1 MSEHVPRRS
10 GILETVQAIPTS
22 TTPTAR
28 VSARGDASANS
39 TKDNVKTPDP
49 VNNTPAKGTN
59 SSSDVNDNVVT
70 NNVTVVQNVTNKLQ
84 NLATYSLDPPNS
96 FSRPTRI
103 PAIDTISAAWP
114 TPMGSIDNEMDDV
127 GNPPSMQPITNE
139 MSSMSSNEK
148 IPDIDE
154 ISDVARIPLDF
165 QEEPAWERSHASV
178 ANVTDGHA
186 THGHAMSS
194 FGHAASRHFV
204 PTLSGNRKKLRLV
217 KSRKIISTYARRREN
232 VVAHPRVRIV
242 SRSWKTNLKVR
253 KFKRKEKLLTRTHS
267 NLKHKNSQH
276 TAKRNRKGKKR
287 VSIPP
292 PKPIDP
298 IQPLLETF
306 EKEKEVG
313 DIKEHAMDIEA
324 VKPNEEIDKHLISL
338 KSQPKIDPITQHI
351 SKEKPA
357 DVEPI
362 QSHQLVENA
371 K

>member
-1 MSEHVPRRS
+1 M
-10 GILETVQAIPTS
+10 
-22 TTPTAR
+22 
-28 VSARGDASANS
+28 NS
-39 TKDNVKTPDP
+39 TKDNGNTPVP

-59 SSSDVNDNVVT
+59 SSSVVNDNAVT
-70 NNVTVVQNVTNKLQ
+70 NNVTVVQNATKKLQ
-84 NLATYSLDPPNS
+84 NLVTYSLDPPNS

-139 MSSMSSNEK
+139 MNSISSNEK
-148 IPDIDE
+148 IPDIDQ

-165 QEEPAWERSHASV
+165 QEEPAWERSHASSQV
-178 ANVTDGHA
+178 KDGHA

-194 FGHAASRHFV
+194 FGRAASRHYV
-204 PTLSGNRKKLRLV
+204 PTLSRNGKKLRV
-217 KSRKIISTYARRREN
+217 IESRKVVSTFARRREN
-232 VVAHPRVRIV
+232 VAAHPRVV

-267 NLKHKNSQH
+267 VLKHKNSQH
-276 TAKRNRKGKKR
+276 TAKRNKKGKKR

-298 IQPLLETF
+298 IQPLLEPF

-313 DIKEHAMDIEA
+313 DIKEHTMDIEA
-324 VKPNEEIDKHLISL
+324 VKPNEGIDKHLISM
-338 KSQPKIDPITQHI
+338 KSQPKIEPIAQHI

-357 DVEPI
+357 DIEPI
-362 QSHQLVENA
+362 QSHQLAENEN
-371 K
+371 

>member
-1 MSEHVPRRS
+1 MNQHVPRRS

-28 VSARGDASANS
+28 VFTRGDASANS
-39 TKDNVKTPDP
+39 TKDNV
-49 VNNTPAKGTN
+49 NNTPAKGTD
-59 SSSDVNDNVVT
+59 SSSVVNDNAVT
-70 NNVTVVQNVTNKLQ
+70 RNVTVVQNATNKLQ

-127 GNPPSMQPITNE
+127 GNPPSMQPIANE

-148 IPDIDE
+148 IPDVDE
-154 ISDVARIPLDF
+154 ISDVPRIPLDY

-178 ANVTDGHA
+178 ADVTGGHA
-186 THGHAMSS
+186 TSS

-204 PTLSGNRKKLRLV
+204 PTLSRNRKKLRLV
-217 KSRKIISTYARRREN
+217 KNRKIISTYARRREN
-232 VVAHPRVRIV
+232 VAAHPRVSKI
-242 SRSWKTNLKVR
+242 WNTNLKSR
-253 KFKRKEKLLTRTHS
+253 NFKIKEKLLTRM
-267 NLKHKNSQH
+267 KHKNGQNS
-276 TAKRNRKGKKR
+276 AKRNKKGRKR

-292 PKPIDP
+292 PKSIDP

-306 EKEKEVG
+306 KKEKEVG
-313 DIKEHAMDIEA
+313 DIKEHTMDIEA

-338 KSQPKIDPITQHI
+338 ESQPKIKPITEHI

-357 DVEPI
+357 DIEPI
-362 QSHQLVENA
+362 QGHQLVENA
-371 K
+371 N

>member
-1 MSEHVPRRS
+1 MNQHGPRRS

-22 TTPTAR
+22 TTPTVR
-28 VSARGDASANS
+28 VSARGEPSANS
-39 TKDNVKTPDP
+39 MNNNLKPPEP
-49 VNNTPAKGTN
+49 VNNTKGTN
-59 SSSDVNDNVVT
+59 SSSVVNDNAVT
-70 NNVTVVQNVTNKLQ
+70 NNVTVVQNATNKLQ

-139 MSSMSSNEK
+139 INSMSNNEK
-148 IPDIDE
+148 IPNIDE

-165 QEEPAWERSHASV
+165 QEEPAWERSHAS
-178 ANVTDGHA
+178 AADVTVSHA
-186 THGHAMSS
+186 TYGHAMSS
-194 FGHAASRHFV
+194 FSHTSRHFV
-204 PTLSGNRKKLRLV
+204 PTLSRNRKKLLLV
-217 KSRKIISTYARRREN
+217 KSRKIISTHARRREN
-232 VVAHPRVRIV
+232 VAAHPRAV
-242 SRSWKTNLKVR
+242 SRIWKTNLKVR
-253 KFKRKEKLLTRTHS
+253 KFKRKEKFLTRANS
-267 NLKHKNSQH
+267 SLKHKNSQNA
-276 TAKRNRKGKKR
+276 AKRNKKGKKR
-287 VSIPP
+287 VTIPP

-313 DIKEHAMDIEA
+313 DIKEHTMDIEA
-324 VKPNEEIDKHLISL
+324 VKPNEGIDKHLISL
-338 KSQPKIDPITQHI
+338 KSQPKIKPITEHI

-357 DVEPI
+357 DIESI
-362 QSHQLVENA
+362 QSHQLVENV

>member
-1 MSEHVPRRS
+1 MNQHGPRRS

-28 VSARGDASANS
+28 VSARGDASAANS
-39 TKDNVKTPDP
+39 TNNNLKPPDP
-49 VNNTPAKGTN
+49 VSNTKGTN
-59 SSSDVNDNVVT
+59 SSSVVNDNAVT
-70 NNVTVVQNVTNKLQ
+70 NNVTVVQNATNKLQ

-139 MSSMSSNEK
+139 MNSMNSNEK
-148 IPDIDE
+148 IPNIDE
-154 ISDVARIPLDF
+154 ISNVERIPLDF
-165 QEEPAWERSHASV
+165 QEEPAWERSHASA
-178 ANVTDGHA
+178 ANVTDSHA

-194 FGHAASRHFV
+194 FSYTSRHFV
-204 PTLSGNRKKLRLV
+204 PTLSRNRKKLLLV
-217 KSRKIISTYARRREN
+217 KGRKIISTYARRREN
-232 VVAHPRVRIV
+232 VAEHPRAV
-242 SRSWKTNLKVR
+242 SRILKANLKVR
-253 KFKRKEKLLTRTHS
+253 KFKRKEKLLTRAHS
-267 NLKHKNSQH
+267 SLKHKNSRNA
-276 TAKRNRKGKKR
+276 AKRNKKGKKR
-287 VSIPP
+287 VTIPP

-313 DIKEHAMDIEA
+313 DIKEHTMDIEA
-324 VKPNEEIDKHLISL
+324 VKPNEGIDKHLISL
-338 KSQPKIDPITQHI
+338 KSQPKIKPITEHI
-351 SKEKPA
+351 SKEKPI
-357 DVEPI
+357 ESI
-362 QSHQLVENA
+362 QSHQLAEDT

>member
-1 MSEHVPRRS
+1 M
-10 GILETVQAIPTS
+10 QAIPTS

-28 VSARGDASANS
+28 VSARGDAIANS
-39 TKDNVKTPDP
+39 TKDNAKTPDP
-49 VNNTPAKGTN
+49 VNNTPSKGTN
-59 SSSDVNDNVVT
+59 SSSVVNDNAVT
-70 NNVTVVQNVTNKLQ
+70 NNVTVVQNATKNLQ

-148 IPDIDE
+148 IPDIDQ

-165 QEEPAWERSHASV
+165 QEEPAWERSHVSSSS
-178 ANVTDGHA
+178 VTDGHA

-194 FGHAASRHFV
+194 FGRAASRHFV
-204 PTLSGNRKKLRLV
+204 PTLSRNGKALRV
-217 KSRKIISTYARRREN
+217 IKSRKIISTYARGREN
-232 VVAHPRVRIV
+232 VGAHPRGVPRS
-242 SRSWKTNLKVR
+242 SRTNLKVR
-253 KFKRKEKLLTRTHS
+253 KFKRKEELLTRTHS
-267 NLKHKNSQH
+267 ILKHKNSQP
-276 TAKRNRKGKKR
+276 TAKRSKKGKKR

-313 DIKEHAMDIEA
+313 DIKEHTVDIEA
-324 VKPNEEIDKHLISL
+324 VKPNEGIDKHLISM
-338 KSQPKIDPITQHI
+338 KSQPKIEPITQHL
-351 SKEKPA
+351 SKEKPS
-357 DVEPI
+357 DIEPI
-362 QSHQLVENA
+362 QSHQLVENE

>member
-1 MSEHVPRRS
+1 MNQHVPRRS

-28 VSARGDASANS
+28 VFARGNASANS
-39 TKDNVKTPDP
+39 TKDNVKNSDP
-49 VNNTPAKGTN
+49 VNYTPAKGANT
-59 SSSDVNDNVVT
+59 SSVVNDSAVSND
-70 NNVTVVQNVTNKLQ
+70 VTVVQNATNKLQ

-127 GNPPSMQPITNE
+127 GSPPSMQPITNE
-139 MSSMSSNEK
+139 MSSTEK
-148 IPDIDE
+148 IPGIDE
-154 ISDVARIPLDF
+154 IPDVGRIPLDF
-165 QEEPAWERSHASV
+165 QEEPAWERSHASA

-186 THGHAMSS
+186 THGHVTSS

-204 PTLSGNRKKLRLV
+204 PIPSRNRRKLRLV
-217 KSRKIISTYARRREN
+217 KSRKIISTYGRRREN
-232 VVAHPRVRIV
+232 VVTHPRV
-242 SRSWKTNLKVR
+242 TNLKVR
-253 KFKRKEKLLTRTHS
+253 KFKRKKRLLTKTHS
-267 NLKHKNSQH
+267 NLKHKDSRH
-276 TAKRNRKGKKR
+276 ATRRNKKGKKR

-298 IQPLLETF
+298 IQPHLEPF
-306 EKEKEVG
+306 EREKEVG
-313 DIKEHAMDIEA
+313 NIKEHTMKIEA
-324 VKPNEEIDKHLISL
+324 VKPNEGIDKHLISL
-338 KSQPKIDPITQHI
+338 KSQPKIEPITEHI

-357 DVEPI
+357 DIEPI
-362 QSHQLVENA
+362 QNHQLVENA

>member
-1 MSEHVPRRS
+1 MNQHGPRRS

-28 VSARGDASANS
+28 VTGRGDASANP
-39 TKDNVKTPDP
+39 TNNNLKPPDP
-49 VNNTPAKGTN
+49 MNNTNGTN
-59 SSSDVNDNVVT
+59 SSSVVNDNAAT
-70 NNVTVVQNVTNKLQ
+70 NNVTVFQNATNKLQ
-84 NLATYSLDPPNS
+84 NLATYSLDSPNS

-103 PAIDTISAAWP
+103 PTIDTISAAWP

-139 MSSMSSNEK
+139 MNSNEK
-148 IPDIDE
+148 IPNIDE
-154 ISDVARIPLDF
+154 IPGVARIPLDF
-165 QEEPAWERSHASV
+165 QEEPAWERSHAPA
-178 ANVTDGHA
+178 ANATDSH
-186 THGHAMSS
+186 TMSS
-194 FGHAASRHFV
+194 FSHTSRHFV
-204 PTLSGNRKKLRLV
+204 PTLSRNRKKLLLV

-232 VVAHPRVRIV
+232 VAAHPRVV
-242 SRSWKTNLKVR
+242 SRVRKTNLDVR
-253 KFKRKEKLLTRTHS
+253 KFKRMEKSLTRAHS
-267 NLKHKNSQH
+267 SLKHKNSQNA
-276 TAKRNRKGKKR
+276 AKRYKKGKKR
-287 VSIPP
+287 VTIPP

-313 DIKEHAMDIEA
+313 DIKEHTMDIET
-324 VKPNEEIDKHLISL
+324 VKPNEGIDKHLISL
-338 KSQPKIDPITQHI
+338 KSQPKIKPITEHI

-357 DVEPI
+357 DIESI

>member
-1 MSEHVPRRS
+1 MNQHGPRRS

-22 TTPTAR
+22 TTPTPR
-28 VSARGDASANS
+28 VSARGDVSANF
-39 TKDNVKTPDP
+39 TNNNVKPPDP
-49 VNNTPAKGTN
+49 VNNTKGTN
-59 SSSDVNDNVVT
+59 SSSAVNDNAVT
-70 NNVTVVQNVTNKLQ
+70 NNMTVVQNAMNKLQ

-139 MSSMSSNEK
+139 MNSNER
-148 IPDIDE
+148 IPNIDE
-154 ISDVARIPLDF
+154 IPGVARIPLDF
-165 QEEPAWERSHASV
+165 QEEPAWERS
-178 ANVTDGHA
+178 NVTDSHA
-186 THGHAMSS
+186 THDHAMSS
-194 FGHAASRHFV
+194 SGHTTRHFV
-204 PTLSGNRKKLRLV
+204 PNLSTNRKRLLLV
-217 KSRKIISTYARRREN
+217 KSRKTISTYARRREN
-232 VVAHPRVRIV
+232 VAAHPRVESGIR
-242 SRSWKTNLKVR
+242 KTNLKVR
-253 KFKRKEKLLTRTHS
+253 KFKRMEKSLPRAHS
-267 NLKHKNSQH
+267 SLKHKNCQ
-276 TAKRNRKGKKR
+276 TAAKRNKKEKKR
-287 VSIPP
+287 VTIPP

-313 DIKEHAMDIEA
+313 DIKEHMMAIEA
-324 VKPNEEIDKHLISL
+324 VKPNEGIDKHLISL
-338 KSQPKIDPITQHI
+338 KSQPKIKPIAEHM

-357 DVEPI
+357 DIESI